1 MTEGNMEL
9 YVALLAIVF
18 RNLKV
23 SLHQLNSK
31 HIGPV
36 LHSAGKIYG
45 LSITILDIEIKKP
58 S

>member
-1 MTEGNMEL
+1 MEL

-23 SLHQLNSK
+23 SSHQLNSK

>member
-1 MTEGNMEL
+1 MREGNMEL
-9 YVALLAIVF
+9 CRVICYIF

-23 SLHQLNSK
+23 SSHQLNSK